1 MKITDKTSTEM
12 RFGDLKVGDTFKIL
26 GDIYMKTDCISMNDF
41 DIYVNAVNLC
51 SGYLHSFPDDEIIT
65 PVSIEAIVTSK
76 TEL

>member
-12 RFGDLKVGDTFKIL
+12 RFGDLKIGDTFKLL
-26 GDIYMKTDCISMNDF
+26 GDIYMKTDWISTDDC

-51 SGYLHSFPDDEIIT
+51 SGCLHSFPDDEIIT